1 MANYCYNNIT
11 LQGSEDTITKLAE
24 RLTDTYNKFSYL
36 NGWADYVLGIRDDF
50 EYNFEDDERKDAY
63 YYGSRWFDFDLEVTS
78 DSIEMRGDTA
88 WSPLEKFTE
97 ELCKVYGLEGS
108 IYYSEF
114 GMDFAGETNYNAEGE
129 VSRIEGTY
137 DIMVYNE
144 DVNYWFEFM
153 IGKLDGADEEEID
166 EVIEV
171 ELGYATA
178 EHLTE
183 LKKLLIQLNK

>member
-1 MANYCYNNIT
+1 MANYCYNSIT
-11 LQGSEDTITKLAE
+11 LQGSEDAITKLAE
-24 RLTDTYNKFSYL
+24 RLTDTYRKFNYL

-108 IYYSEF
+108 IYYSEH
-114 GMDFAGETNYNAEGE
+114 GMDFAGETHYDAEGE
-129 VSRIEGTY
+129 VSRIECTC
-137 DIMVYNE
+137 DIMAYNE
-144 DVNYWFEFM
+144 DVNYWFESM

-166 EVIEV
+166 EAIE
-171 ELGYATA
+171 EAMGYATV

-183 LKKLLIQLNK
+183 LKKLLIQ